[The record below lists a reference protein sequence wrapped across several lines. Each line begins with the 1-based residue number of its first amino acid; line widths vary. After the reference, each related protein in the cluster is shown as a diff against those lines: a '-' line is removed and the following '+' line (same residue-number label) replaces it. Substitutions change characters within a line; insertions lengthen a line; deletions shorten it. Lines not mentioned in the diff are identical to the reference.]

1 MPKRRRLSYLSAYC
15 LIVAFL
21 YLPVLVLIGNSFNSS
36 SLNGTF
42 GHLTLDWYQA
52 LLHDRQI
59 LKATGLSLRLAA
71 ASASLALILGTLAAI
86 ALVRFTRFNGRTLL
100 AGMINAPLVMP
111 DILTGITQLLLFIS
125 MLNVFGGPSRGALT
139 LWLSHTTFC
148 TAYVAV
154 TVRAR
159 LSDVDLSIEEA
170 AMDCGA
176 KPWQAFIDTTLRIIT
191 PALLSAWLLS
201 FTLSLDDLVIS
212 SFVTGPRATTLP
224 MVIYS
229 KVKLGVS
236 PEINALATVIFAVM
250 GLGIILFSRRTL
262 KVQASLS

>member
-1 MPKRRRLSYLSAYC
+1 MPNRSSTLSAYC
-15 LIVAFL
+15 LVVAFL
-21 YLPVLVLIGNSFNSS
+21 YLPMLVLIANSFNSS
-36 SLNGTF
+36 SLNGTY
-42 GHLTLDWYQA
+42 GHLTLDWYTA
-52 LLHDRQI
+52 LINDHQI
-59 LKATGLSLRLAA
+59 LKATSLSLRLAA
-71 ASASLALILGTLAAI
+71 ASASFALLLGTLAAI
-86 ALVRFTRFNGRTLL
+86 ALVRFERFKGRTLL

-111 DILTGITQLLLFIS
+111 DILTGITQLLLFVS
-125 MLNVFGGPSRGALT
+125 MLKLFGGPSRGAFT

-176 KPWQAFIDTTLRIIT
+176 RPAQAFIDTTLRIIA

-236 PEINALATVIFAVM
+236 PEINALATVIFTVM
-250 GLGIILFSRRTL
+250 GVGILLFSRWMHKTRARLT
-262 KVQASLS
+262 